1 MHRLFDAD
9 SKGFLTEDE
18 VGALLEVLSDVT
30 DRLGLLPLASQHE
43 IDSMTVEAMT
53 TEDGEYRCVCGSLDW
68 RAWQVQY
75 QYLRRLA
82 PSPSHVPMALRVCHG
97 VQRTACR

>member
-53 TEDGEYRCVCGSLDW
+53 TEDGEYRCVCGASTAVLG
-68 RAWQVQY
+68 RC
-75 QYLRRLA
+75 R
-82 PSPSHVPMALRVCHG
+82 S
-97 VQRTACR
+97 TACVDGHPHPRMFR